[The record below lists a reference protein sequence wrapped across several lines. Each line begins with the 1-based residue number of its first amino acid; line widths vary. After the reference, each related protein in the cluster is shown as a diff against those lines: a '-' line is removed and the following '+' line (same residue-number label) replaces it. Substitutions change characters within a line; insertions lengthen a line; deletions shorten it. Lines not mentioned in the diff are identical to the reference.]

1 MTLTDFHYFDSNNIE
16 TTKENLCNVITSAL
30 NNNYEYGTYLG
41 AARCGQV
48 CFNFNSY
55 ARENFIEVNLL
66 IGDNEEDGY
75 FVEIC
80 TVYIEKNNETFTEKD
95 LNHLINYM
103 IREKSDYVSWDNKT
117 ITDKLNAK
125 LNMF

>member
-1 MTLTDFHYFDSNNIE
+1 MTLTDFHYFDSNNTEII
-16 TTKENLCNVITSAL
+16 KENLCNIITSAL
-30 NNNYEYGTYLG
+30 NNNYGYGTYLG
-41 AARCGQV
+41 AARYGQV

-66 IGDNEEDGY
+66 IRDDEEDEY

-80 TVYIEKNNETFTEKD
+80 TVYIEKNNEIFTEKD

-103 IREKSDYVSWDNKT
+103 IREKSDLCIMGW
-117 ITDKLNAK
+117 
-125 LNMF
+125 

>member
-1 MTLTDFHYFDSNNIE
+1 MKNFHYFDSTNTEI
-16 TTKENLCNVITSAL
+16 TKENLCNIVTSAL
-30 NNNYEYGTYLG
+30 NNNYGYGTYIG

-48 CFNFNSY
+48 CFDFNSY

-66 IGDNEEDGY
+66 IGDDGEDGY
-75 FVEIC
+75 FVEIY
-80 TVYIEKNNETFTEKD
+80 TVCIEKDNETFTEKD

-103 IREKSDYVSWDNKT
+103 IQKKSDYLSWNGET
-117 ITDKLNAK
+117 IKDRLNAK